1 MTNLTALFKC
11 CQEKPQDGKN
21 NIVSH
26 LYVSSVD
33 IEQTNRANKV
43 WYKLKNWITDE
54 HLPQDWSFVVQ
65 KHNPITGYVY
75 RVVEYHKKSFQHLTI
90 FLPSHLMRG
99 FLEDM
104 HEIEF
109 P

>member
-33 IEQTNRANKV
+33 IEQRNRANKT
-43 WYKLKNWITDE
+43 WYKLKNWMTDE

-65 KHNPITGYVY
+65 KHEYVY
-75 RVVEYHKKSFQHLTI
+75 RVVEYNKKSFQHLTI
-90 FLPSHLMRG
+90 SFPSHLMRG
-99 FLEDM
+99 FLKDM
-104 HEIEF
+104 
-109 P
+109 

>member
-11 CQEKPQDGKN
+11 CQEKPKDEKN

-26 LYVSSVD
+26 LYVSS
-33 IEQTNRANKV
+33 EKKQRNRANKV